1 MSNMN
6 NFFKGVEDLIELA
19 KTLEDKVEK
28 GELKTDIRVNS
39 RPLSS
44 IPRQGN
50 IPRNSQ
56 SVGVENFTNN
66 PASEETETPE
76 KEEATQTSESSI
88 SLHQIGG
95 LKDNIQELTE
105 LVGIPLKRPQWLE
118 KLGLEATTGVL
129 LVGPPG
135 TGKTLTAKAL
145 AQSLGV
151 NYMALVGSEIMT
163 KYYGEAE
170 ARMREIFAKAA
181 KNAPCILFIDE
192 LDSIAPDRAKVEGE
206 VEKRVVGQL
215 LSLMDG
221 FTKTPG
227 VVILG
232 ATNRPQHLDPALR
245 RPGRFDREVAFGV
258 PDTTGREEILN
269 ILTQNMPLD
278 ESVDLGEIAQ
288 LAVGF
293 VGADLKALTQKA
305 AYTVLRKTI
314 ATETSN
320 LEAIDLPENITITQS
335 DFLTAL
341 REVKPSVLRT
351 VAVETPQVKWEEIGG
366 LDEIKSTLAEAVE
379 GALLSPELYQQTKA
393 KAPRG
398 VLLWGEPGT
407 GKTLL
412 AKALASQAHANFI
425 SIKGAELI
433 NRWVGA
439 SEEAV
444 REVFAKARQVAP
456 CVLFI
461 DEIDTLAPARGSYQG
476 DSGISDRVVG
486 QLLTEIDGL
495 VTLGEVLV
503 VAATNRYDSLDPALL
518 RSGRLDLQLEV
529 SLPDENSRRAIL
541 EIHNRD
547 RPLQGVNL
555 QEWAET
561 TVNWNGADLELLS
574 NQAALAA
581 VRKARSLLWSGEPS
595 AQSGGID
602 DPKQVVITSE
612 DFQIAYD
619 RLSKQ
624 KAAKN

>member
-1 MSNMN
+1 MEK
-6 NFFKGVEDLIELA
+6 FFKGFEDLLELA

-28 GELKTDIRVNS
+28 GELKTDIRINS
-39 RPLSS
+39 RPLTN
-44 IPRQGN
+44 IPSQGN
-50 IPRNSQ
+50 IPRRNNTNQ
-56 SVGVENFTNN
+56 EGIGVDNFNDSSTTV
-66 PASEETETPE
+66 SDTEETEETPP
-76 KEEATQTSESSI
+76 SI
-88 SLHQIGG
+88 TLNQVGG
-95 LKDNIQELTE
+95 LKSIIQELTE

-118 KLGLEATTGVL
+118 KLGLDATKGVL

-151 NYMALVGSEIMT
+151 NYIALVGSEIMS

-170 ARMREIFAKAA
+170 ARMRGMFEKAA

-192 LDSIAPDRAKVEGE
+192 LDTIAPDRAKVEGE

-221 FTKTPG
+221 FTNTPG

-232 ATNRPQHLDPALR
+232 ATNRPNHLDPALR
-245 RPGRFDREVAFGV
+245 RPGRFDREVVFGV
-258 PDTTGREEILN
+258 PDRGDRAAILRV
-269 ILTQNMPLD
+269 LTAKMPL
-278 ESVDLGEIAQ
+278 EETVDLDEIAS

-305 AYTVLRKTI
+305 AYTVLRKTV
-314 ATETSN
+314 S
-320 LEAIDLPENITITQS
+320 LENSDLDAITLPDEVKVTQS

-341 REVKPSVLRT
+341 IAVKPSVLRT
-351 VAVETPQVKWEEIGG
+351 VAVETPQVSWEEIGG
-366 LDEIKSTLAEAVE
+366 LEEIKRTLREAVE
-379 GALLSPELYQQTKA
+379 GALLYPELYQQTKA

-412 AKALASQAHANFI
+412 AKALASQAGANFI
-425 SIKGAELI
+425 SIKGAELL

-444 REVFAKARQVAP
+444 REVFSKARQVSP

-476 DSGISDRVVG
+476 DSGVSDRVVG
-486 QLLTEIDGL
+486 QLLTEIDGM
-495 VTLGEVLV
+495 VDGGELLV
-503 VAATNRYDSLDPALL
+503 VAATNRYQALDPALL
-518 RSGRLDLQLEV
+518 RSGRFDLQLQV
-529 SLPDENSRRAIL
+529 TRPDFNSRLAIL
-541 EIHNRD
+541 RIHSID
-547 RPLQGVNL
+547 RPLSDVDL
-555 QEWAET
+555 EVWAAKTEG
-561 TVNWNGADLELLS
+561 WNGADLELLS

-581 VRKARSLLWSGEPS
+581 VRNATS
-595 AQSGGID
+595 QGIT
-602 DPKQVVITSE
+602 DPTQVKITAE

-619 RLSKQ
+619 RLCRQ
-624 KAAKN
+624 RD

>member
-1 MSNMN
+1 MN

-50 IPRNSQ
+50 IPRNSR

-66 PASEETETPE
+66 TSYEETETPE
-76 KEEATQTSESSI
+76 KEEATSTSETSI

-118 KLGLEATTGVL
+118 QLGLEATTGVL

-278 ESVDLGEIAQ
+278 DSVNLREIAQ

-314 ATETSN
+314 ATETTN
-320 LEAIDLPENITITQS
+320 LEEINLPENITIAQS

-341 REVKPSVLRT
+341 RDVKPSVLRT
-351 VAVETPQVKWEEIGG
+351 VAVETPQVSWEEIGG
-366 LDEIKSTLAEAVE
+366 LEEIKSTLAEAVE

-412 AKALASQAHANFI
+412 AKALASQARANFI

-444 REVFAKARQVAP
+444 REMFAKARQVAP

-486 QLLTEIDGL
+486 QLLTEIDGI

-555 QEWAET
+555 QAWAEA

-581 VRKARSLLWSGEPS
+581 VRKARSR
-595 AQSGGID
+595 GID
-602 DPKQVVITSE
+602 DAKQVVITTE

-619 RLSKQ
+619 RLNKQ
-624 KAAKN
+624 KVAEN

>member
-1 MSNMN
+1 MEK
-6 NFFKGVEDLIELA
+6 FFKGFEDLLELA

-28 GELKTDIRVNS
+28 GELKTDIRINS
-39 RPLSS
+39 RPLTN
-44 IPRQGN
+44 IPSQGN
-50 IPRNSQ
+50 IPRRNNTNQ
-56 SVGVENFTNN
+56 EGIGVDNFNDSSTTV
-66 PASEETETPE
+66 SDTEETEETPP
-76 KEEATQTSESSI
+76 SI
-88 SLHQIGG
+88 TLNQVGG
-95 LKDNIQELTE
+95 LKSIIQELTE

-118 KLGLEATTGVL
+118 KLGLDATKGVL

-151 NYMALVGSEIMT
+151 NYIALVGSEIMS

-170 ARMREIFAKAA
+170 ARMRGMFEKAA

-192 LDSIAPDRAKVEGE
+192 LDTIAPDRAKVEGE

-221 FTKTPG
+221 FTNTPG

-232 ATNRPQHLDPALR
+232 ATNRPNHLDPALR
-245 RPGRFDREVAFGV
+245 RPGRFDREVVFGV
-258 PDTTGREEILN
+258 PDRGDRAAILRV
-269 ILTQNMPLD
+269 LTAKMPL
-278 ESVDLGEIAQ
+278 EETVDLDEIAS

-305 AYTVLRKTI
+305 AYTVLRKTV
-314 ATETSN
+314 S
-320 LEAIDLPENITITQS
+320 LENSDLDAITLPDEVKVSQS

-341 REVKPSVLRT
+341 KAVKPSVLRT
-351 VAVETPQVKWEEIGG
+351 VAVETPQVSWEEIGG
-366 LDEIKSTLAEAVE
+366 LEEIKRTLREAVE
-379 GALLSPELYQQTKA
+379 GALLYPELYQQTRA

-412 AKALASQAHANFI
+412 AKALASQAGANFI
-425 SIKGAELI
+425 SIKGAELL

-444 REVFAKARQVAP
+444 REVFSKARQVSP

-476 DSGISDRVVG
+476 DSGVSDRVVG
-486 QLLTEIDGL
+486 QLLTEIDGM
-495 VTLGEVLV
+495 VDGGELLV
-503 VAATNRYDSLDPALL
+503 VAATNRYQALDPALL
-518 RSGRLDLQLEV
+518 RSGRFDLQLQV
-529 SLPDENSRRAIL
+529 TRPDFNSRLAIL
-541 EIHNRD
+541 RIHSID
-547 RPLQGVNL
+547 RPLSDVDL
-555 QEWAET
+555 EVWAAKTEG
-561 TVNWNGADLELLS
+561 WNGADLELLS

-581 VRKARSLLWSGEPS
+581 VRNATS
-595 AQSGGID
+595 QGIT
-602 DPKQVVITSE
+602 DPTQVKITAE

-619 RLSKQ
+619 RLCRQ
-624 KAAKN
+624 RD

>member
-1 MSNMN
+1 MEK
-6 NFFKGVEDLIELA
+6 FFKGFEDLLELA

-28 GELKTDIRVNS
+28 GELKTDIRINS
-39 RPLSS
+39 RPLTN
-44 IPRQGN
+44 IPSQGN
-50 IPRNSQ
+50 IPRRNNTNQ
-56 SVGVENFTNN
+56 EGIGVDNFNDSSTTV
-66 PASEETETPE
+66 SDTEETEETPP
-76 KEEATQTSESSI
+76 SI
-88 SLHQIGG
+88 TLNQVGG
-95 LKDNIQELTE
+95 LKSIIQELTE

-118 KLGLEATTGVL
+118 KLGLDATKGVL

-151 NYMALVGSEIMT
+151 NYIALVGSEIMS

-170 ARMREIFAKAA
+170 ARMRGMFEKAA

-192 LDSIAPDRAKVEGE
+192 LDTIAPDRAKVEGE

-221 FTKTPG
+221 FTNTPG

-232 ATNRPQHLDPALR
+232 ATNRPNHLDPALR
-245 RPGRFDREVAFGV
+245 RPGRFDREVVFGV
-258 PDTTGREEILN
+258 PDRGDRAAMLRV
-269 ILTQNMPLD
+269 LTAKMPLD
-278 ESVDLGEIAQ
+278 ETVDLDEIAS

-305 AYTVLRKTI
+305 AYTVLRKTV
-314 ATETSN
+314 S
-320 LEAIDLPENITITQS
+320 LENSDLDAITLPDEVKVTQS

-341 REVKPSVLRT
+341 KAVKPSVLRT
-351 VAVETPQVKWEEIGG
+351 VAVETPQVSWEEIGG
-366 LDEIKSTLAEAVE
+366 LEEIKRTLREAVE
-379 GALLSPELYQQTKA
+379 GALLYPELYQQTRA

-412 AKALASQAHANFI
+412 AKALASQAGANFI
-425 SIKGAELI
+425 SIKGAELL

-444 REVFAKARQVAP
+444 REVFSKARQVAP

-476 DSGISDRVVG
+476 DSGVSDRVVG
-486 QLLTEIDGL
+486 QLLTEIDGM
-495 VTLGEVLV
+495 VDGGELLV
-503 VAATNRYDSLDPALL
+503 VAATNRYQALDPALL
-518 RSGRLDLQLEV
+518 RSGRFDLQLQV
-529 SLPDENSRRAIL
+529 TRPDFNSRLAIL
-541 EIHNRD
+541 RIHSID
-547 RPLQGVNL
+547 RPLSDVDL
-555 QEWAET
+555 EVWAAT
-561 TVNWNGADLELLS
+561 TEGWNGADLELLS

-581 VRKARSLLWSGEPS
+581 VRNATS
-595 AQSGGID
+595 QGIT
-602 DPKQVVITSE
+602 DPTQVKITAE

-619 RLSKQ
+619 RLCRQ
-624 KAAKN
+624 RD

>member
-1 MSNMN
+1 MD

-39 RPLSS
+39 RPLSN

-50 IPRNSQ
+50 IPRNSPQ
-56 SVGVENFTNN
+56 QGVGVENFQNRATEETATTAEKDE
-66 PASEETETPE
+66 ASEP
-76 KEEATQTSESSI
+76 SV

-95 LKDNIQELTE
+95 LNANIQELTE

-118 KLGLEATTGVL
+118 QLGLEATTGVL

-151 NYMALVGSEIMT
+151 NYLALVGSEIMT

-170 ARMREIFAKAA
+170 ARMRDIFAKASA
-181 KNAPCILFIDE
+181 NAPCILFIDE

-221 FTKTPG
+221 FTQTSG

-245 RPGRFDREVAFGV
+245 RPGRFDREVSFGV
-258 PDTTGREEILN
+258 PDTTGREEILR

-278 ESVDLGEIAQ
+278 ETVDLKEIAQ

-305 AYTVLRKTI
+305 AYTVLRSTI
-314 ATETSN
+314 AAETTN
-320 LEAIDLPENITITQS
+320 LDEIDLPQNLTITQS
-335 DFLTAL
+335 DFLHAL
-341 REVKPSVLRT
+341 QAVKPSVLRT
-351 VAVETPQVKWEEIGG
+351 VAVETPQVSWEEIGG
-366 LDEIKSTLAEAVE
+366 LDEIKATLAEAVE
-379 GALLSPELYQQTKA
+379 GALLYPELYQQTQA

-412 AKALASQAHANFI
+412 AKALASQARANFI

-486 QLLTEIDGL
+486 QLLTEMDGI
-495 VTLGEVLV
+495 VDMGDVLV
-503 VAATNRYDSLDPALL
+503 VAATNRYDSLDAALL

-529 SLPDENSRRAIL
+529 TLPDHNSRRAIL
-541 EIHNRD
+541 AIHNRD
-547 RPLQGVNL
+547 RPLQGVDL
-555 QEWAET
+555 QAWAQK

-574 NQAALAA
+574 NQAALSA
-581 VRKARSLLWSGEPS
+581 VRKARSRGVE
-595 AQSGGID
+595 
-602 DPKQVVITSE
+602 DPKQVTITAE
-612 DFQIAYD
+612 DFQVAYE
-619 RLSKQ
+619 RLLKQ
-624 KAAKN
+624 RSVQT

>member
-1 MSNMN
+1 MEK
-6 NFFKGVEDLIELA
+6 FFKGFEDLLELA

-28 GELKTDIRVNS
+28 GELKTDIRINS
-39 RPLSS
+39 RPLTN
-44 IPRQGN
+44 IPSQGN
-50 IPRNSQ
+50 IPRRNNTNQ
-56 SVGVENFTNN
+56 EGIGVDNFNDSSTTV
-66 PASEETETPE
+66 SDTEETEETPP
-76 KEEATQTSESSI
+76 SI
-88 SLHQIGG
+88 TLNQVGG
-95 LKDNIQELTE
+95 LKSIIQELTE

-118 KLGLEATTGVL
+118 KLGLEATKGVL

-151 NYMALVGSEIMT
+151 NYIALVGSEIMS

-170 ARMREIFAKAA
+170 ARMRGMFEKAA

-192 LDSIAPDRAKVEGE
+192 LDTIAPDRAKVEGE

-221 FTKTPG
+221 FTNTPG

-232 ATNRPQHLDPALR
+232 ATNRPNHLDPALR
-245 RPGRFDREVAFGV
+245 RPGRFDREVVFGV
-258 PDTTGREEILN
+258 PDRGDRAAILRV
-269 ILTQNMPLD
+269 LTAKMPL
-278 ESVDLGEIAQ
+278 EETVDLDEIAS

-305 AYTVLRKTI
+305 AYTVLRKTV
-314 ATETSN
+314 S
-320 LEAIDLPENITITQS
+320 LENSDLDAITLPDEVKVTQS

-341 REVKPSVLRT
+341 KAVKPSVLRT
-351 VAVETPQVKWEEIGG
+351 VAVETPQVSWEEIGG
-366 LDEIKSTLAEAVE
+366 LEEIKSTLSEAAE
-379 GALLSPELYQQTKA
+379 GALLYPELYQQTRA

-412 AKALASQAHANFI
+412 AKALASQAGANFI
-425 SIKGAELI
+425 SIKGAELL

-444 REVFAKARQVAP
+444 REVFSKARQVAP

-476 DSGISDRVVG
+476 DSGVSDRVVG
-486 QLLTEIDGL
+486 QLLTEIDGM
-495 VTLGEVLV
+495 VDGGELLV
-503 VAATNRYDSLDPALL
+503 VAATNRYQALDPALL
-518 RSGRLDLQLEV
+518 RSGRFDLQLQV
-529 SLPDENSRRAIL
+529 TRPDFNSRLAIL
-541 EIHNRD
+541 RIHSID
-547 RPLQGVNL
+547 RPLSDVDL
-555 QEWAET
+555 EVWAAKTEG
-561 TVNWNGADLELLS
+561 WNGADLELLS

-581 VRKARSLLWSGEPS
+581 VRNATS
-595 AQSGGID
+595 QGIT
-602 DPKQVVITSE
+602 DPTQVKITAE

-619 RLSKQ
+619 RLCRQ
-624 KAAKN
+624 RD

>member
-1 MSNMN
+1 MEK
-6 NFFKGVEDLIELA
+6 FFKGFEDLLELA

-28 GELKTDIRVNS
+28 GELKTDIRINS
-39 RPLSS
+39 RPLTN
-44 IPRQGN
+44 IPSQGN
-50 IPRNSQ
+50 IPRR
-56 SVGVENFTNN
+56 NN
-66 PASEETETPE
+66 PNQEGIGVDNFNDSSTTVSDTEETEKTPP
-76 KEEATQTSESSI
+76 SI
-88 SLHQIGG
+88 TLNQVGG
-95 LKDNIQELTE
+95 LKSIIQELTE

-118 KLGLEATTGVL
+118 KLGLDATKGVL

-151 NYMALVGSEIMT
+151 NYIALVGSEIMS

-170 ARMREIFAKAA
+170 ARMRGMFEKAA

-192 LDSIAPDRAKVEGE
+192 LDTIAPDRAKVEGE

-221 FTKTPG
+221 FTNTPG

-232 ATNRPQHLDPALR
+232 ATNRPNHLDPALR
-245 RPGRFDREVAFGV
+245 RPGRFDREVVFGV
-258 PDTTGREEILN
+258 PDRGDRAAILRV
-269 ILTQNMPLD
+269 LTAKMPLD
-278 ESVDLGEIAQ
+278 ETVDLDEIAS

-305 AYTVLRKTI
+305 AYTVLRKTV
-314 ATETSN
+314 S
-320 LEAIDLPENITITQS
+320 LENSDLDAITLPDEVKVTQS

-341 REVKPSVLRT
+341 KAVKPSVLRT
-351 VAVETPQVKWEEIGG
+351 VAVETPQVSWEEIGG
-366 LDEIKSTLAEAVE
+366 LEEIKRTLREAVE
-379 GALLSPELYQQTKA
+379 GALLYPELYQQTRA

-412 AKALASQAHANFI
+412 AKALASQAGANFI
-425 SIKGAELI
+425 SIKGAELL

-444 REVFAKARQVAP
+444 REVFSKARQVSP

-476 DSGISDRVVG
+476 DSGVSDRVVG
-486 QLLTEIDGL
+486 QLLTEIDGM
-495 VTLGEVLV
+495 VDGGELLV
-503 VAATNRYDSLDPALL
+503 VAATNRYQALDPALL
-518 RSGRLDLQLEV
+518 RSGRFDLQLQV
-529 SLPDENSRRAIL
+529 TRPDFNSRLAIL
-541 EIHNRD
+541 RIHSID
-547 RPLQGVNL
+547 RPLSDVDL
-555 QEWAET
+555 EAWAAT
-561 TVNWNGADLELLS
+561 TEGWNGADLELLS

-581 VRKARSLLWSGEPS
+581 VRNATS
-595 AQSGGID
+595 QGIT
-602 DPKQVVITSE
+602 DPTQVKITAE

-619 RLSKQ
+619 RLCRQ
-624 KAAKN
+624 RD

>member
-1 MSNMN
+1 MEK
-6 NFFKGVEDLIELA
+6 FFKGFEDLLELA

-28 GELKTDIRVNS
+28 GELKTDIRINS
-39 RPLSS
+39 RPLTN
-44 IPRQGN
+44 IPSQGN
-50 IPRNSQ
+50 IPRRNNTNQ
-56 SVGVENFTNN
+56 EGIGVDNFNDSSTTV
-66 PASEETETPE
+66 SDTEETEETPP
-76 KEEATQTSESSI
+76 SI
-88 SLHQIGG
+88 TLNQVGG
-95 LKDNIQELTE
+95 LKSIIQELTE

-118 KLGLEATTGVL
+118 KLGLDATKGVL

-151 NYMALVGSEIMT
+151 NYIALVGSEIMS

-170 ARMREIFAKAA
+170 ARMRGMFEKAA

-192 LDSIAPDRAKVEGE
+192 LDTIAPDRAKVEGE

-221 FTKTPG
+221 FTNTPG

-232 ATNRPQHLDPALR
+232 ATNRPNHLDPALR
-245 RPGRFDREVAFGV
+245 RPGRFDREVVFGV
-258 PDTTGREEILN
+258 PDRGDRAAILRV
-269 ILTQNMPLD
+269 LTAKMPL
-278 ESVDLGEIAQ
+278 EETVDLDEIAS

-305 AYTVLRKTI
+305 AYTVLRKTV
-314 ATETSN
+314 S
-320 LEAIDLPENITITQS
+320 LENSDLDAITLPDEVKVTQS

-341 REVKPSVLRT
+341 KAVKPSVLRT
-351 VAVETPQVKWEEIGG
+351 VAVETPQVSWEEIGG
-366 LDEIKSTLAEAVE
+366 LEEIKRTLREAVE
-379 GALLSPELYQQTKA
+379 GALLYPELYQQTRA

-412 AKALASQAHANFI
+412 AKALASQAGANFI
-425 SIKGAELI
+425 SIKGAELL

-444 REVFAKARQVAP
+444 REVFSKARQVAP

-476 DSGISDRVVG
+476 DSGVSDRVVG
-486 QLLTEIDGL
+486 QLLTEIDGM
-495 VTLGEVLV
+495 VDGGELLV
-503 VAATNRYDSLDPALL
+503 VAATNRYQALDPALL
-518 RSGRLDLQLEV
+518 RSGRFDLQLQV
-529 SLPDENSRRAIL
+529 TRPDFNSRLAIL
-541 EIHNRD
+541 RIHSID
-547 RPLQGVNL
+547 RPLSDVDL
-555 QEWAET
+555 EVWAAT
-561 TVNWNGADLELLS
+561 TEGWNGADLELLS

-581 VRKARSLLWSGEPS
+581 VRNATS
-595 AQSGGID
+595 QGIT
-602 DPKQVVITSE
+602 DPTQVKITAE

-619 RLSKQ
+619 RLCRQ
-624 KAAKN
+624 RD

>member
-1 MSNMN
+1 MEK
-6 NFFKGVEDLIELA
+6 FFKGFEDLLELA

-28 GELKTDIRVNS
+28 GELKTDIRINS
-39 RPLSS
+39 RPLTN
-44 IPRQGN
+44 IPSQGN
-50 IPRNSQ
+50 IPRRNNTNQ
-56 SVGVENFTNN
+56 EGIGVDNFNDSSTTV
-66 PASEETETPE
+66 SDTEETEETPP
-76 KEEATQTSESSI
+76 SI
-88 SLHQIGG
+88 TLNQVGG
-95 LKDNIQELTE
+95 LKSIIQELTE

-118 KLGLEATTGVL
+118 KLGLDATKGVL

-151 NYMALVGSEIMT
+151 NYIALVGSEIMS

-170 ARMREIFAKAA
+170 ARMRGMFEKAA

-192 LDSIAPDRAKVEGE
+192 LDTIAPDRAKVEGE

-221 FTKTPG
+221 FTNTPG

-232 ATNRPQHLDPALR
+232 ATNRPNHLDPALR
-245 RPGRFDREVAFGV
+245 RPGRFDREVVFGV
-258 PDTTGREEILN
+258 PDRGDRAAILRV
-269 ILTQNMPLD
+269 LTAKMPL
-278 ESVDLGEIAQ
+278 EETVDLDEIAS

-305 AYTVLRKTI
+305 AYTVLRKTV
-314 ATETSN
+314 S
-320 LEAIDLPENITITQS
+320 LENSDLDAITLPDEVKVTQS

-341 REVKPSVLRT
+341 KAVKPSVLRT
-351 VAVETPQVKWEEIGG
+351 VAVETPQVSWEEIGG
-366 LDEIKSTLAEAVE
+366 LEEIKRTLREAVE
-379 GALLSPELYQQTKA
+379 GALLYPELYQQTRA

-412 AKALASQAHANFI
+412 AKALASQAGANFI
-425 SIKGAELI
+425 SIKGAELL

-444 REVFAKARQVAP
+444 REVFSKARQVSP

-476 DSGISDRVVG
+476 DSGVSDRVVG
-486 QLLTEIDGL
+486 QLLTEIDGM
-495 VTLGEVLV
+495 VDGGELLV
-503 VAATNRYDSLDPALL
+503 VAATNRYQALDPALL
-518 RSGRLDLQLEV
+518 RSGRFDLQLQV
-529 SLPDENSRRAIL
+529 TRPDFNSRLAIL
-541 EIHNRD
+541 RIHSID
-547 RPLQGVNL
+547 RPLSDVDL
-555 QEWAET
+555 EVWAAKTEG
-561 TVNWNGADLELLS
+561 WNGADLELLS

-581 VRKARSLLWSGEPS
+581 VRNATS
-595 AQSGGID
+595 QGIT
-602 DPKQVVITSE
+602 DPTQVKITAE

-619 RLSKQ
+619 RLCRQ
-624 KAAKN
+624 RD